1 MEIFLIGE
9 SPYLDLVDDAHGLH
23 LRERHVGQRLEAAV
37 LGVHV
42 VRDLG
47 EDGEASRVEAVLAQ
61 HKHCHD
67 VGNSD
72 DLVKSYY

>member
-1 MEIFLIGE
+1 M
-9 SPYLDLVDDAHGLH
+9 
-23 LRERHVGQRLEAAV
+23 AV

-42 VRDLG
+42 VRDLD
-47 EDGEASRVEAVLAQ
+47 EDGEAGRVEAVLAQ